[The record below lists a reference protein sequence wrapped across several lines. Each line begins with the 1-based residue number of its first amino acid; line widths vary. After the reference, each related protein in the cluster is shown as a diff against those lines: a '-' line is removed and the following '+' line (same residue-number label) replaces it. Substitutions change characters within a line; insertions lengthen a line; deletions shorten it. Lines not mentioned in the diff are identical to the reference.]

1 MISFCRAF
9 TNGIV
14 RFINLLWN
22 NHDPDG
28 DILSIT
34 RINGQTYT
42 PGTQITLQDGDLVYG
57 YLTVEQDGSF
67 TFTPS
72 LRYKG
77 PVTFS
82 YTISDGEYEST
93 AWVTINVFN
102 NAPFLSDQ
110 EFSILH
116 DQDLVGNLLSS
127 AYDPDGDAIRIT
139 HVNGQEI
146 TYGQPIS
153 LLSGGSLTIFAD
165 GTFSYTPPPNF
176 VGTDS
181 FSLTISDDLDSY
193 TAMVNIQA
201 TNTAPYAYD
210 ASFSVLHDR
219 ELTGQVYGY
228 DPDGDLVVAELVSE
242 PERGS
247 LEINSDGSFT
257 YMPSTDF
264 NGIDSFSFIFF
275 DGLCRSNIAKV
286 WLVGHDWNPL
296 PSIGSVEV
304 EEGQAVEFGVGSLW
318 LEPENGIVYEASG
331 LPPGLAINPQT
342 GLVHG
347 VVSYDAVQ
355 ENAHEQSY
363 TVTLST
369 TWNNFEY
376 SREFTILVRSNSPL
390 HPIARSDIYELPAN
404 IPLTVSDD
412 QGLLRNDWVHES
424 QIPLTLV
431 DFNPLNGG
439 LWQVQASGAFEFA
452 PDADSEEI
460 FIATYTVVTPSG
472 FANSASVFI
481 GRPAPDPFVA
491 LKPLYNR
498 FIQYVGNKITHHWAR
513 IKLGELIEQQVTSH
527 PTLSGRIVIS
537 QGEVYLRSL
546 GVGPRH
552 IDAVKDE
559 FAKDN
564 KIPVADVEI
573 ILAVH
578 FCYDP
583 VKKSA
588 DALVAV
594 VLRDKLRRVAPTNI
608 GSTGVLNLPCR
619 TEPAHIPAGGNHH
632 DFGEVLPPP

>member
-1 MISFCRAF
+1 MLHAREL
-9 TNGIV
+9 T
-14 RFINLLWN
+14 
-22 NHDPDG
+22 
-28 DILSIT
+28 
-34 RINGQTYT
+34 GQ
-42 PGTQITLQDGDLVYG
+42 LYG
-57 YLTVEQDGSF
+57 
-67 TFTPS
+67 
-72 LRYKG
+72 
-77 PVTFS
+77 
-82 YTISDGEYEST
+82 
-93 AWVTINVFN
+93 
-102 NAPFLSDQ
+102 
-110 EFSILH
+110 
-116 DQDLVGNLLSS
+116 
-127 AYDPDGDAIRIT
+127 YDPDGAPIRIT
-139 HVNGQEI
+139 HINGQAVA
-146 TYGQPIS
+146 YGEAIS
-153 LLSGGSLTIFAD
+153 LPSGGSLTIFAD

-176 VGTDS
+176 VGSDS

-193 TAMVNIQA
+193 TAMVNIQVTNNAPYAYDASFSVLHDRELTGWLYGYDADGDAIAAQLLSGPANGTLTLDPDGTFTYVPNPGYVGSDSFTYTWSDGLTTANTA
-201 TNTAPYAYD
+201 TVSIDVYNTAPYAYD

-219 ELTGQVYGY
+219 ELTGQLYGY

-247 LEINSDGSFT
+247 LEINSAGCFT
-257 YMPSTDF
+257 YMPSIDF
-264 NGIDSFSFIFF
+264 NGIDSFSFVFF
-275 DGLCRSNIAKV
+275 DGLYRSNIARV

-296 PSIGSVEV
+296 PRIGSVEV
-304 EEGQAVEFGVGSLW
+304 EEGQAVEFGVGGLR
-318 LEPENGIVYEASG
+318 LEAENGIVYEASG

-342 GLVHG
+342 GFIHG

-355 ENAHEQSY
+355 ENAHEQPY

-369 TWNNFEY
+369 TWNNSEY
-376 SREFTILVRSNSPL
+376 SREFTVLVRSNSPL

-404 IPLTVSDD
+404 GPLTVSDD
-412 QGLLRNDWVHES
+412 QGLLRNDWVYES
-424 QIPLTLV
+424 QTPLTVV

-439 LWQVQASGAFEFA
+439 QWQVQASGAFEFA
-452 PDADSEEI
+452 LGADSEEI

-472 FANSASVFI
+472 FASSASVFI
-481 GRPAPDPFVA
+481 GRPALDPFVA

-498 FIQYVGNKITHHWAR
+498 FIQYVGNKVTHHWAR
-513 IKLGELIEQQVTSH
+513 ITLGELIEQQVTSH

-537 QGEVYLRSL
+537 PGEVYLQRL

-564 KIPVADVEI
+564 KIPVADVEL

-578 FCYDP
+578 FTYDP

-588 DALVAV
+588 DAIVAV

-619 TEPAHIPAGGNHH
+619 NGPADIPAGGNHH